1 MNSTLPTS
9 LAIPRARRPLSNERG
24 MTLIEIMVVLLIV
37 GGLMATLGQTVFSS
51 FARSKVQQTRLKF
64 AELSKSLEL
73 YNGDCGGFP
82 STEQGLAVL
91 LADPGKDVCANW
103 GPKPYATKS
112 ILSDMWGR
120 AIIYESDGNTFLL
133 KSLGSD
139 RREGGVEDGKDLL
152 STDELN
158 K

>member
-1 MNSTLPTS
+1 MNSTLSTS
-9 LAIPRARRPLSNERG
+9 LARRPLSNERG

-51 FARSKVQQTRLKF
+51 FAKSKVQQTRLRF
-64 AELSKSLEL
+64 SELSKALEI

-82 STEQGLAVL
+82 STEQGLGVL
-91 LADPGKDVCANW
+91 LADPGKDVCPNW
-103 GPKPYATKS
+103 GPKAYATKS
-112 ILSDMWGR
+112 IMNDMWSR

-139 RREGGVEDGKDLL
+139 RREGGAEDAKDLL
-152 STDELN
+152 STDEV